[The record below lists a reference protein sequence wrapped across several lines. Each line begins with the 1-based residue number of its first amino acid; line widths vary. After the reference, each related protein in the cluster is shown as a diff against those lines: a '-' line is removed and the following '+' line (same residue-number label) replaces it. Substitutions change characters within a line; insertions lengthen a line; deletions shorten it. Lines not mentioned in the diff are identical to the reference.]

1 MIYSKYIIIIN
12 ICVSK
17 SGFKQNPVMQ
27 ITQYIP
33 QVYQA
38 NSQQNTFFMRN
49 TLLSGKSQAWKK
61 IEAKENIQII
71 SGS

>member
-1 MIYSKYIIIIN
+1 MLVRVQI
-12 ICVSK
+12 
-17 SGFKQNPVMQ
+17 MQ

-61 IEAKENIQII
+61 IGAKENI
-71 SGS
+71 

>member
-1 MIYSKYIIIIN
+1 MIYIYIKHIIN
-12 ICVSK
+12 TYVNK

-27 ITQYIP
+27 RRQYIP
-33 QVYQA
+33 QVCQA

-61 IEAKENIQII
+61 IGAKENI
-71 SGS
+71 

>member
-1 MIYSKYIIIIN
+1 M
-12 ICVSK
+12 VSK

-49 TLLSGKSQAWKK
+49 ILLSGKSQAWKK
-61 IEAKENIQII
+61 IGAKENI
-71 SGS
+71 